1 MCAYRFCDVC
11 GNELEKMNV
20 HKYGCLSC
28 YIASGPDW
36 PTRWLADSAVNTV
49 CKVVALAEWR
59 GKFGRYSSPYPS
71 T

>member
-11 GNELEKMNV
+11 GNELDRMNAV
-20 HKYGCLSC
+20 SFGCLSC

-36 PTRWLADSAVNTV
+36 PTRWLADSALGALS
-49 CKVVALAEWR
+49 KVVSFADWR
-59 GKFGRYSSPYPS
+59 SNSNGSMPLSPG